1 MESSKIMVVEDES
14 IVAMEIKG
22 SLTDLGYTVTAIA
35 SSGEVALHKIA
46 ETQPDLVLMDIN
58 LKGDMDGVQTA
69 EKVRENFG
77 IPVIY
82 LTAYADNNTLQRA
95 KVTEPFGYILK
106 PFEEKELNIAIE
118 MALYKHQR
126 ERQVKASGQWFATTL
141 KSMGDAVIAT
151 DKNNFLVFINT
162 MAEALTGW
170 KREEALGKNLTD
182 VFNILPEDLG
192 NSTVSSVTQATQS
205 GVVIGLPED
214 TTLLAKDGTA
224 IPINGSAAAIKDSR
238 GKIIGA
244 ILVFRTIDKPKRAQ
258 EGLPTKVGNGS
269 RTMMDDI
276 ALIQTFVQNFIQGQ
290 PILLSN
296 PNLRTEPVADTI
308 QLLGKTEGLI
318 VKAMLT
324 EKPRSALVKRSS
336 RYWELIHQALFAN
349 SFFPIGQ
356 IQGEGVYRYQHRPI
370 PTDYQMHC
378 TNALDLWEVWSRDNN
393 LNDRPGIPM
402 DIIMLRQG
410 TWNPIRDI
418 ICSDGKTLEI
428 KTIGDKIAMD
438 TAEMV
443 IWGKKVEQGSP
454 ADSPSLGVS

>member
-35 SSGEVALHKIA
+35 SSGEVALNKIA

-205 GVVIGLPED
+205 GVVISLPED

-258 EGLPTKVGNGS
+258 EALPTKVGNGS

-349 SFFPIGQ
+349 SFFP
-356 IQGEGVYRYQHRPI
+356 
-370 PTDYQMHC
+370 
-378 TNALDLWEVWSRDNN
+378 NWA
-393 LNDRPGIPM
+393 
-402 DIIMLRQG
+402 
-410 TWNPIRDI
+410 
-418 ICSDGKTLEI
+418 
-428 KTIGDKIAMD
+428 D
-438 TAEMV
+438 T
-443 IWGKKVEQGSP
+443 GRGCL
-454 ADSPSLGVS
+454 SLSTPPHPY

>member
-1 MESSKIMVVEDES
+1 VSKEMESSKIMVVEDES
-14 IVAMEIKG
+14 IVAMEIKS

-35 SSGEVALHKIA
+35 SSGEVALKKVA

-69 EKVRENFG
+69 EKVREHFG

-82 LTAYADNNTLQRA
+82 LTAYADKNTLQRA
-95 KVTEPFGYILK
+95 KLTEPFGYILK
-106 PFEEKELNIAIE
+106 PFEEKELNISIE

-141 KSMGDAVIAT
+141 KSIGDAVIVT

-162 MAEALTGW
+162 LAEALTGW

-182 VFNILPEDLG
+182 IFNILPDSLR
-192 NSTVSSVTQATQS
+192 NTVSLVTKATQE
-205 GVVIGLPED
+205 GVVIDLPED
-214 TTLLAKDGTA
+214 TTLLAKDGTK
-224 IPINGSAAAIKDSR
+224 IPINGSATTNKDSK

-244 ILVFRTIDKPKRAQ
+244 ILVFRAIDKSKRAP
-258 EGLPTKVGNGS
+258 EALPTKVGNSS

-276 ALIQTFVQNFIQGQ
+276 TLIQTFIQNFIQGQ
-290 PILLSN
+290 AILLSN

-318 VKAMLT
+318 VKANLN
-324 EKPRSALVKRSS
+324 EKQRSALVKRSS
-336 RYWELIHQALFAN
+336 RYWELIHQAMFAN

-356 IQGEGVYRYQHRPI
+356 IQGEGVYRYQHRPM

-378 TNALDLWEVWSRDNN
+378 TNVLELWEVWSSDKD
-393 LNDRPGIPM
+393 LNQRPGLSM
-402 DIIMLRQG
+402 DFIMLKQG

-418 ICSDGKTLEI
+418 ICSDGKTLHI
-428 KTIGDKIAMD
+428 KTIGDKVTID
-438 TAEMV
+438 TAEMI
-443 IWGKKVEQGSP
+443 IWGKKVEVLSTTD
-454 ADSPSLGVS
+454 ALVK